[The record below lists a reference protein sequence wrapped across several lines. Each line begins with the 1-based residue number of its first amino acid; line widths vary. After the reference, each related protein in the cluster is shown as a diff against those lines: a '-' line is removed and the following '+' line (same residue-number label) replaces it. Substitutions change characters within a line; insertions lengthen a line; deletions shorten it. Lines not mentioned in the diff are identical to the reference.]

1 MFVYLLQCSDDAT
14 YVGATVNL
22 ERRLRQHNNE
32 IKGGAKATTTKVK
45 SGKNW
50 KRICY
55 VSNFPTWNAALQF
68 EWRWKQISRKFPMN
82 IPPLE
87 RRLQALDK
95 LLSLEKPTTKAISFS
110 EWESPPT
117 IHIENEEV
125 ICSMY
130 LQHDNSNYKI
140 GV

>member
-32 IKGGAKATTTKVK
+32 IKGGAKATTSKVK
-45 SGKNW
+45 SGKIW

-95 LLSLEKPTTKAISFS
+95 LLSLEKSTTKAISFS

>member
-117 IHIENEEV
+117 IHIESEEA